1 MGVLVLNNLTL
12 LVCLQCVQYINRH
25 KPSRMNGTMKK
36 SLICLLVIA
45 ISDVVTSCGSGI
57 DLPSVPSIPGLKR
70 RSVRGI
76 PDIPGI
82 PGIPGIDVGIDIPGV
97 DIIDNLPD
105 IPGLDNIPNIPSI
118 PSFPGM
124 KRRSVRGIPDIPG
137 IPSIPDIPGLDI
149 IDNLPDIPGLDI
161 IDNLPDIPGLDN
173 IPNIPSFPGMKRRSL
188 RDPVKDC
195 AAKLKANPDLI
206 VRVVKGNQEA
216 GCKIIRYLDAT
227 IGSQGAC
234 LDILKSFMG
243 TPTYKTVPKMLA
255 GLQSWFGEEQAC
267 KTFHEL
273 IELQKNN

>member
-82 PGIPGIDVGIDIPGV
+82 PNI
-97 DIIDNLPD
+97 PD
-105 IPGLDNIPNIPSI
+105 IPGLDNIPD
-118 PSFPGM
+118 
-124 KRRSVRGIPDIPG
+124 IPD
-137 IPSIPDIPGLDI
+137 LDI
-149 IDNLPDIPGLDI
+149 LDNLPDIPGL
-161 IDNLPDIPGLDN
+161 DNLPDIPGLDN

-206 VRVVKGNQEA
+206 VRVVRGNQEA

>member
-12 LVCLQCVQYINRH
+12 LVCLQCVQYINQH
-25 KPSRMNGTMKK
+25 KHSRMNGTMKK

-57 DLPSVPSIPGLKR
+57 DLPSVPSIPG
-70 RSVRGI
+70 
-76 PDIPGI
+76 
-82 PGIPGIDVGIDIPGV
+82 IDVGIDIPGV

-105 IPGLDNIPNIPSI
+105 IPGLDNIPNIPS
-118 PSFPGM
+118 
-124 KRRSVRGIPDIPG
+124 

-161 IDNLPDIPGLDN
+161 IDNLPDIPGLAN
-173 IPNIPSFPGMKRRSL
+173 IPSIPSFPGMKRRSL

-267 KTFHEL
+267 KTFH
-273 IELQKNN
+273 

>member
-1 MGVLVLNNLTL
+1 
-12 LVCLQCVQYINRH
+12 
-25 KPSRMNGTMKK
+25 MNGIMKK

-57 DLPSVPSIPGLKR
+57 DLPSVPSIPG
-70 RSVRGI
+70 
-76 PDIPGI
+76 
-82 PGIPGIDVGIDIPGV
+82 
-97 DIIDNLPD
+97 
-105 IPGLDNIPNIPSI
+105 
-118 PSFPGM
+118 M

-137 IPSIPDIPGLDI
+137 IPNLPSIPDIDVGI
-149 IDNLPDIPGLDI
+149 DIPGLDI

-173 IPNIPSFPGMKRRSL
+173 IPNIPNIPSIPGMKRRSVRGIPDIPGIPSIPDIDVGIDIPGLDIINNLPDIPGLDNLPDIPGLDNIPDIPNIPSIPGMKRRSL

-206 VRVVKGNQEA
+206 VRVVRGNQEA

>member
-1 MGVLVLNNLTL
+1 M
-12 LVCLQCVQYINRH
+12 
-25 KPSRMNGTMKK
+25 
-36 SLICLLVIA
+36 
-45 ISDVVTSCGSGI
+45 
-57 DLPSVPSIPGLKR
+57 
-70 RSVRGI
+70 
-76 PDIPGI
+76 
-82 PGIPGIDVGIDIPGV
+82 PGIDVGIDIPGV

-124 KRRSVRGIPDIPG
+124 KRRRVRGIPDIPG
-137 IPSIPDIPGLDI
+137 IPSIPDIPGLD
-149 IDNLPDIPGLDI
+149 
-161 IDNLPDIPGLDN
+161 N
-173 IPNIPSFPGMKRRSL
+173 IPNIPSIPSFTGMKRRSL

-227 IGSQGAC
+227 VGSQGAC

-255 GLQSWFGEEQAC
+255 G
-267 KTFHEL
+267 
-273 IELQKNN
+273 

>member
-70 RSVRGI
+70 RS
-76 PDIPGI
+76 
-82 PGIPGIDVGIDIPGV
+82 
-97 DIIDNLPD
+97 
-105 IPGLDNIPNIPSI
+105 
-118 PSFPGM
+118 
-124 KRRSVRGIPDIPG
+124 IPG

-173 IPNIPSFPGMKRRSL
+173 IPNIPSIPSFPGMKRRSL

>member
-1 MGVLVLNNLTL
+1 MGRG
-12 LVCLQCVQYINRH
+12 IPDIPGI
-25 KPSRMNGTMKK
+25 PS
-36 SLICLLVIA
+36 IPDI
-45 ISDVVTSCGSGI
+45 DVGI
-57 DLPSVPSIPGLKR
+57 DIPGLDILDNLPDIPGLDNLPDIPGLDNIPDIPSIPGIKR

-82 PGIPGIDVGIDIPGV
+82 PNFPGIPDIDVGINLPGIDIL
-97 DIIDNLPD
+97 DNLPD
-105 IPGLDNIPNIPSI
+105 IPGLDNIPDI
-118 PSFPGM
+118 PSF
-124 KRRSVRGIPDIPG
+124 I
-137 IPSIPDIPGLDI
+137 
-149 IDNLPDIPGLDI
+149 
-161 IDNLPDIPGLDN
+161 
-173 IPNIPSFPGMKRRSL
+173 PGMKRRSL

-267 KTFHEL
+267 K
-273 IELQKNN
+273 

>member
-105 IPGLDNIPNIPSI
+105 IPSI

-149 IDNLPDIPGLDI
+149 IDNLPDIPGLD
-161 IDNLPDIPGLDN
+161 N
-173 IPNIPSFPGMKRRSL
+173 IPNIPSIPSFPGMKRRSL

-206 VRVVKGNQEA
+206 VRVVKG
-216 GCKIIRYLDAT
+216 
-227 IGSQGAC
+227 
-234 LDILKSFMG
+234 
-243 TPTYKTVPKMLA
+243 
-255 GLQSWFGEEQAC
+255 
-267 KTFHEL
+267 
-273 IELQKNN
+273 

>member
-1 MGVLVLNNLTL
+1 
-12 LVCLQCVQYINRH
+12 
-25 KPSRMNGTMKK
+25 MNGIMKK

-45 ISDVVTSCGSGI
+45 ISDVVTSCGSDI
-57 DLPSVPSIPGLKR
+57 DLP
-70 RSVRGI
+70 
-76 PDIPGI
+76 D
-82 PGIPGIDVGIDIPGV
+82 
-97 DIIDNLPD
+97 
-105 IPGLDNIPNIPSI
+105 IPSI
-118 PSFPGM
+118 PSPIM

-137 IPSIPDIPGLDI
+137 IPNIPSIPDIDVG
-149 IDNLPDIPGLDI
+149 IDLPGLDI

-173 IPNIPSFPGMKRRSL
+173 IPDIPSIPGMKRRSVRGIPDIPGIPNFPGIPDIDVGIDLPGIDILDNLPDIPGLDNIPSFPGMKRRSL

-206 VRVVKGNQEA
+206 VRVVRGNQEA

>member
-97 DIIDNLPD
+97 D
-105 IPGLDNIPNIPSI
+105 NIPNIPS
-118 PSFPGM
+118 
-124 KRRSVRGIPDIPG
+124 
-137 IPSIPDIPGLDI
+137 
-149 IDNLPDIPGLDI
+149 
-161 IDNLPDIPGLDN
+161 
-173 IPNIPSFPGMKRRSL
+173 IPSFPGMKRRSL

>member
-1 MGVLVLNNLTL
+1 MGNLTL
-12 LVCLQCVQYINRH
+12 LVCLQCVQYLNQY

-45 ISDVVTSCGSGI
+45 ISDVVTSCGSGV

-82 PGIPGIDVGIDIPGV
+82 PNIPDIPGLDNIP
-97 DIIDNLPD
+97 DIPDLDILDNLPD
-105 IPGLDNIPNIPSI
+105 IPGLDNIP
-118 PSFPGM
+118 
-124 KRRSVRGIPDIPG
+124 DIPG
-137 IPSIPDIPGLDI
+137 IPNFPGIPDIDVGIDLPGIDI
-149 IDNLPDIPGLDI
+149 L
-161 IDNLPDIPGLDN
+161 DNLPDIPGLDN
-173 IPNIPSFPGMKRRSL
+173 IPDIPSIPGMKRRSL

-206 VRVVKGNQEA
+206 VRVVRGNQEA

>member
-1 MGVLVLNNLTL
+1 
-12 LVCLQCVQYINRH
+12 
-25 KPSRMNGTMKK
+25 MNGIMKK

-45 ISDVVTSCGSGI
+45 ISDVVTSCGSGV
-57 DLPSVPSIPGLKR
+57 DLPSVPSIPGIKR

-82 PGIPGIDVGIDIPGV
+82 PNIPDVPDIDVGI
-97 DIIDNLPD
+97 
-105 IPGLDNIPNIPSI
+105 
-118 PSFPGM
+118 
-124 KRRSVRGIPDIPG
+124 
-137 IPSIPDIPGLDI
+137 
-149 IDNLPDIPGLDI
+149 DIPGLDI

-173 IPNIPSFPGMKRRSL
+173 IPDIPSIPGMKRRSVRGIPDIPGIPNFPGIPDIDVGIDLPGIDILDNLPDIPGLDNIPSFPGMKRRSL

-206 VRVVKGNQEA
+206 VRVVRGNQEA

>member
-1 MGVLVLNNLTL
+1 
-12 LVCLQCVQYINRH
+12 
-25 KPSRMNGTMKK
+25 MKK

-45 ISDVVTSCGSGI
+45 ISDVVTSCGSGV

-82 PGIPGIDVGIDIPGV
+82 PNIPGLDNIPDIPDL
-97 DIIDNLPD
+97 DILDNLPD
-105 IPGLDNIPNIPSI
+105 IPGLDNLPDIPGLDNFPDI

-137 IPSIPDIPGLDI
+137 IPNLPGIPDIDVGIDLPGIDI
-149 IDNLPDIPGLDI
+149 LDNLPDIPGLD
-161 IDNLPDIPGLDN
+161 NIPN

-206 VRVVKGNQEA
+206 VRVVRGNQEA

>member
-12 LVCLQCVQYINRH
+12 LVCLQCVQYINQH

-45 ISDVVTSCGSGI
+45 ISDVVTSCGSGVDI
-57 DLPSVPSIPGLKR
+57 PSVPSIPGIKR

-82 PGIPGIDVGIDIPGV
+82 PNIPGFPDIDVGI
-97 DIIDNLPD
+97 
-105 IPGLDNIPNIPSI
+105 
-118 PSFPGM
+118 
-124 KRRSVRGIPDIPG
+124 
-137 IPSIPDIPGLDI
+137 
-149 IDNLPDIPGLDI
+149 DIPGLDI

-173 IPNIPSFPGMKRRSL
+173 IPNIPSFPGKKRRSVRGIPDIPGIPTIDNLPDIPGLDNIPDIPFFPGMKRRSL

-206 VRVVKGNQEA
+206 VRVVRGNQEA

>member
-12 LVCLQCVQYINRH
+12 IVCLQCVQYINQH

-45 ISDVVTSCGSGI
+45 ISDVVTSCGSGV
-57 DLPSVPSIPGLKR
+57 DLPSVPSIPGIKR

-82 PGIPGIDVGIDIPGV
+82 PNIPG
-97 DIIDNLPD
+97 
-105 IPGLDNIPNIPSI
+105 
-118 PSFPGM
+118 FP
-124 KRRSVRGIPDIPG
+124 
-137 IPSIPDIPGLDI
+137 I

-173 IPNIPSFPGMKRRSL
+173 IPNIPSIPSFPGMKRRSL

-255 GLQSWFGEEQAC
+255 GLLSWFGEEQAC

>member
-12 LVCLQCVQYINRH
+12 IVCLQCVQYINQH

-45 ISDVVTSCGSGI
+45 ISDVVTSCGSGV
-57 DLPSVPSIPGLKR
+57 DLPSVPSIPGIKR

-82 PGIPGIDVGIDIPGV
+82 PNIPGF
-97 DIIDNLPD
+97 PD
-105 IPGLDNIPNIPSI
+105 IDGVI
-118 PSFPGM
+118 
-124 KRRSVRGIPDIPG
+124 
-137 IPSIPDIPGLDI
+137 DIPGLDI

-173 IPNIPSFPGMKRRSL
+173 IPDIIPSFPGMKRRSL

-206 VRVVKGNQEA
+206 VRVVRGNQEA

-255 GLQSWFGEEQAC
+255 GLQS
-267 KTFHEL
+267 
-273 IELQKNN
+273 

>member
-12 LVCLQCVQYINRH
+12 LVCLQCVQYINQH

-45 ISDVVTSCGSGI
+45 ISDVVTSCGSGV
-57 DLPSVPSIPGLKR
+57 DLPSVPSIPGIKR

-82 PGIPGIDVGIDIPGV
+82 PNIPDIPGLDNIP
-97 DIIDNLPD
+97 DIPDLDILDNLPD
-105 IPGLDNIPNIPSI
+105 IPGLDNFPDIP
-118 PSFPGM
+118 FPGM

-137 IPSIPDIPGLDI
+137 IPNIPDIDVGIDIPGL
-149 IDNLPDIPGLDI
+149 
-161 IDNLPDIPGLDN
+161 DNLPDIPGLDN
-173 IPNIPSFPGMKRRSL
+173 IPDIPGLLGMKRRSL

-206 VRVVKGNQEA
+206 VRVVRGNQEA
-216 GCKIIRYLDAT
+216 GCKIIRYLDVT